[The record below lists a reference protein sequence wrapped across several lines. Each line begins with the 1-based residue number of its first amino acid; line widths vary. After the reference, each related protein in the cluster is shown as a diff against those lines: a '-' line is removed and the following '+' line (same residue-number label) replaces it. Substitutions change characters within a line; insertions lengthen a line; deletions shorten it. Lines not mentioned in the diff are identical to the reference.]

1 MQNNWKSTKLR
12 SSVSFIKIIL
22 FLKKFFPENMV
33 RGIDEDES
41 VFLSELDSTKRV
53 VKMRMKREE
62 QELIKELAVTQH
74 LAANQ
79 PSSSRFILK
88 PSTSK
93 VLGPPKSKQ
102 AAFLSTAIKRKST

>member
-1 MQNNWKSTKLR
+1 
-12 SSVSFIKIIL
+12 
-22 FLKKFFPENMV
+22 MV